1 MKGTKVTEMVETTM
15 ATTTVRKTEITELT
29 VTAMNCSNF
38 GNPGESFRV
47 RRVQCNPARFHLW
60 NNWSYPLHPESNFS
74 KLKSSGFE
82 LNKVITQ
89 QTCPRPVA
97 DRSGG
102 SNLDDA
108 AKTPARSGRVLLSSL

>member
-1 MKGTKVTEMVETTM
+1 MKAEMMTTVMVITRTRTRMKGTKVTEMVETTM

-60 NNWSYPLHPESNFS
+60 NSWYISATS
-74 KLKSSGFE
+74 
-82 LNKVITQ
+82 
-89 QTCPRPVA
+89 
-97 DRSGG
+97 
-102 SNLDDA
+102 
-108 AKTPARSGRVLLSSL
+108 